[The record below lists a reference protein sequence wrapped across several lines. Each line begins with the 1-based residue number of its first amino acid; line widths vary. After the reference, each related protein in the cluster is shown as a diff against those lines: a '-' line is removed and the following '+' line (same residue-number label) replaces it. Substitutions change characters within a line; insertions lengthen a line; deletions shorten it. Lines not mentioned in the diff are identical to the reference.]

1 MKKNKGDNRKSFL
14 LGWSRHLNNV
24 LRKNKYYF
32 PPVGR
37 TVANPKPKISNP
49 ILKFFDAISLIRGD
63 NIGMRGFDGNIR
75 VPKKFT
81 FFEQPEIAL
90 KFIYRAMRLVRESNK
105 RVVQLDYSET
115 SDFCLGAECLLGIAL
130 KEARK
135 SNGNVDKGNI
145 IINGIYPPNAQHLE
159 IIRDVGIVRDLNEA
173 EDTQIEDSTAEE
185 ISEHQIVFIND
196 SIGKENSS
204 AYADDQKNK
213 ASEAFTKYINDCIQP
228 YGLELLPEADNK
240 LQSCMGELLDNAE
253 RHCGLTQRARWYV
266 RGYVNHSHSHPVCEV
281 AVFNFGQTITESFH
295 SLPHNHF
302 SYNEHI
308 LPYVNKHR
316 KCKGMF
322 REGLVTIAAL
332 QERVSCKNELSKDS
346 NGTGTMELL
355 DVFQGMHDHLVRIQ
369 QEDVIKPVMS
379 LISGSTHIK
388 FDGKFRII
396 KKALKQGD
404 KTRQIYPFNAVG
416 LENAPD
422 RAYLSQ
428 MRDVKF
434 PGVMINIKFP
444 LPSFSVNAEAREQQN
459 LEEAKK

>member
-1 MKKNKGDNRKSFL
+1 MKKIKTDSRKTFL
-14 LGWSRHLNNV
+14 LGLARHLNSV
-24 LRKNKYYF
+24 SRKHKYYY
-32 PPVGR
+32 PPIGR
-37 TVANPKPKISNP
+37 TIANPNPKITNP
-49 ILKFFDAISLIRGD
+49 ILKFFDSISLLRGD
-63 NIGMRGFDGNIR
+63 NIGMRGFNGHIR

-81 FFEQPEIAL
+81 LFEQPEIAL
-90 KFIYRAMRLVRESNK
+90 KFIYRAMRLVRESSE
-105 RVVQLDYSET
+105 RTVTLDYSET
-115 SDFCLGAECLLGIAL
+115 KDYCLGAECLLGIAL

-135 SNGNVDKGNI
+135 SNGNFDKGNI
-145 IINGIYPPNAQHLE
+145 LINGIYPPNEQHLE

-173 EDTQIEDSTAEE
+173 EDTQIEDTTAEST
-185 ISEHQIVFIND
+185 SEHQIVFISD

-213 ASEAFTKYINDCIQP
+213 ASEAFTKYINDCLNP
-228 YGLELLPEADNK
+228 YYLELLPDAEDK

-281 AVFNFGQTITESFH
+281 SVFNFGDTIPETFH
-295 SLPHNHF
+295 SLPFGHF

-308 LPYVNKHR
+308 LPYVNRHR
-316 KCKGMF
+316 KVRGMF

-369 QEDVIKPVMS
+369 EQDVIKPVMS
-379 LISGSTHIK
+379 LITGSTHIQ

-396 KKALKQGD
+396 TKALREGNT
-404 KTRQIYPFNAVG
+404 TRQIYPFNAVG
-416 LENAPD
+416 LENAPE

-428 MRDVKF
+428 MQEVKF

-444 LPSFSVNAEAREQQN
+444 LPSVKMSIQAREQQN
-459 LEEAKK
+459 HEEAKK